1 MPIWKLTPFDLNDP
15 SWEASSH
22 KGMAIIRARDEAD
35 ARDTAAKAFDAKT
48 RFSPAKDHTYPP
60 WHRPTLVKVEF
71 IKDKRY
77 DPVGPAAVL
86 EPSF

>member
-1 MPIWKLTPFDLNDP
+1 MPIWKLTPLDLRDP

-48 RFSPAKDHTYPP
+48 RFGPGKAHTFPP
-60 WHRPTLVKVEF
+60 WKRPTLVKVEP
-71 IKDKRY
+71 ITDKRY
-77 DPVGPAAVL
+77 EAEGPATVL